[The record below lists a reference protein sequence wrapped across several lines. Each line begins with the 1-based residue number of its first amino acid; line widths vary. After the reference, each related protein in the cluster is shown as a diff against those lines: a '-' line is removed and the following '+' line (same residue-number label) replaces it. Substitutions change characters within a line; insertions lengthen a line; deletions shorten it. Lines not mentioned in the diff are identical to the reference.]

1 MKKILSFLLLGLFVA
16 IAGFGSAS
24 SVEAKSYG
32 SYKSYKAPSY
42 KSYKAPIYRNYQGG
56 GSLKYQKGYYKPS
69 SGKWI
74 DGHFKTK
81 PDNYKWN
88 NRKNLYGW

>member
-1 MKKILSFLLLGLFVA
+1 MKKILSFVILSLFVA
-16 IAGFGSAS
+16 TLGLGFANT
-24 SVEAKSYG
+24 VEAKSYT
-32 SYKSYKAPSY
+32 SYKPYKAPT
-42 KSYKAPIYRNYQGG
+42 YRNYKSG

-74 DGHFKTK
+74 NGHFKTG

-88 NRKNLYGW
+88 NRKSLYGW